1 MLKTTRQGDLLAAH
15 VTFFFSFVLNDI
27 SVEYDGHLSALL
39 TVGMHA
45 HNQLV

>member
-1 MLKTTRQGDLLAAH
+1 MLKTTRPGDLLAAH
-15 VTFFFSFVLNDI
+15 VTFFSFVLNDI
-27 SVEYDGHLSALL
+27 SVEYDGHLSAFL